1 MGLSKKLTNLQ
12 VLEQRLKQLDIQAKN
27 ETLNNTDRSLPTSNN
42 EKPKNHASG
51 YEAARRAANRSLSG
65 YPNFK
70 TKEELV
76 KFINLKKHPPA
87 KLEHQLINT
96 SRLLT

>member
-42 EKPKNHASG
+42 EKPS
-51 YEAARRAANRSLSG
+51 NRSSSG

>member
-42 EKPKNHASG
+42 EKPKNQA
-51 YEAARRAANRSLSG
+51 SG